1 MSNIRDYT
9 NRGTLVQVAEMP
21 RRGLWGW
28 ASLLLVLCLITFLA
42 SPSWSASLKIRDQE
56 IVQTVRLKVGQSKV
70 MRTPFAITRIS
81 VADPEVADI
90 ILTSAQEIY
99 INGLAPGVTNLSL
112 WGKSRFTSARV
123 TVEADVTLLKEKLA
137 QVLPG
142 EKIAVQTADES
153 VVLSGEVTGPVAQ
166 QTALTLAGTFMG
178 GKKDRIVNLLHVG
191 GVQQVLLAVRIAEI
205 NRNVA
210 KDLGVNFSIVGPG
223 SLGVSAIGGL
233 TSIQNILLNQGLAG
247 QTGQTQLLQ
256 TLGPAINAAA
266 AWTTGNYIWSTFFR
280 MLKQNA
286 LGRILAEPN
295 LVTTSGQEATFLAG
309 GEFPVPVPQ
318 QFQTITIEY
327 KKFGVGLVFTP
338 TVLDESKIGIKLA
351 PEVSE
356 PDPTFSVVTAGGIT
370 AVGLRVR
377 RLSSHIEVKDGQTFA
392 IAGLLSD
399 QVRSSV
405 AKFPILGSLPILG
418 PLFRSTAYQ
427 KQETEL
433 VVLCTPHLVKPIQAA
448 AVKLPTD
455 KYLDPSDVEVY
466 LLGCLEGR
474 GRPEAQPAPAA
485 SNPLPPDFGRQP
497 VK

>member
-1 MSNIRDYT
+1 M
-9 NRGTLVQVAEMP
+9 V
-21 RRGLWGW
+21 WGIG
-28 ASLLLVLCLITFLA
+28 VLITFLA

-153 VVLSGEVTGPVAQ
+153 VVLTGEVTGPVAQ
-166 QTALTLAGTFMG
+166 QTALTLAATFMG

-210 KDLGVNFSIVGPG
+210 KDLGVNFAIVGPG

-233 TSIQNILLNQGLAG
+233 TTIQNILLNQGLAG
-247 QTGQTQLLQ
+247 ETGQTQLLQ

-266 AWTTGNYIWSTFFR
+266 GFTTGNYIWNIFFR

-405 AKFPILGSLPILG
+405 SKFPILGSLPILG

-433 VVLCTPHLVKPIQAA
+433 VVLCTPYLVKPMAA
-448 AVKLPTD
+448 TAVKLPTD
-455 KYLDPSDVEVY
+455 KYVDPSDVEVY

-474 GRPEAQPAPAA
+474 GQPEAKPAPAA

>member
-1 MSNIRDYT
+1 
-9 NRGTLVQVAEMP
+9 
-21 RRGLWGW
+21 
-28 ASLLLVLCLITFLA
+28 
-42 SPSWSASLKIRDQE
+42 
-56 IVQTVRLKVGQSKV
+56 VGQ
-70 MRTPFAITRIS
+70 
-81 VADPEVADI
+81 D
-90 ILTSAQEIY
+90 
-99 INGLAPGVTNLSL
+99 
-112 WGKSRFTSARV
+112 KSRFTSARV

-137 QVLPG
+137 QVLPA

-153 VVLSGEVTGPVAQ
+153 IVLSGEVSGPVAQ
-166 QTALTLAGTFMG
+166 QTAMSLAAPFVG
-178 GKKDRIVNLLHVG
+178 GKKDRIINLMHVG
-191 GVQQVLLAVRIAEI
+191 GVQQVLLAVRVAEI

-210 KDLGVNFSIVGPG
+210 KDLGVNFTIVGPN

-233 TSIQNILLNQGLAG
+233 TTIQNILLQTATVAG
-247 QTGQTQLLQ
+247 PATTGGTQVVQ

-266 AWTTGNYIWSTFFR
+266 GFTTGQYIWSLFFR
-280 MLKQNA
+280 MLKQNN
-286 LGRILAEPN
+286 LGRVLAEPN
-295 LVTTSGQEATFLAG
+295 LVTTSGQEASFLAG

-338 TVLDESKIGIKLA
+338 TVLDEGKIAMKVA

-418 PLFRSTAYQ
+418 PLFRSTSFQ
-427 KQETEL
+427 KQESEL
-433 VVLCTPHLVKPIQAA
+433 VVLCTPHLVKPIAA
-448 AVKLPTD
+448 TAVRLPTD
-455 KYLDPSDVEVY
+455 KYIEPSDVEVY
-466 LLGCLEGR
+466 LMGCIEGR
-474 GRPEAQPAPAA
+474 GKPEAQQSAPAEQQK
-485 SNPLPPDFGRQP
+485 SLPPDFGRQP

>member
-1 MSNIRDYT
+1 MSLVSRSQTPTARQFWLWGIVVW
-9 NRGTLVQVAEMP
+9 GMGVLLSFLVQPA
-21 RRGLWGW
+21 L
-28 ASLLLVLCLITFLA
+28 
-42 SPSWSASLKIRDQE
+42 SAGLKIRDQE
-56 IVQTVRLKVGQSKV
+56 IIQTVRLKVGQSKV
-70 MRTPFAITRIS
+70 LRTPFAITRIS

-90 ILTSAQEIY
+90 ILTSPQEIY

-112 WGKSRFTSARV
+112 WGKSRFTSAKV

-153 VVLSGEVTGPVAQ
+153 IVLSGEVSGPVAQ
-166 QTALTLAGTFMG
+166 QTATTLAAPFAG
-178 GKKDRIVNLLHVG
+178 GKRDRIINLMHVG
-191 GVQQVLLAVRIAEI
+191 GVQQVLLAVRVAEI

-210 KDLGVNFSIVGPG
+210 KELGVNFTIVGPN

-233 TSIQNILLNQGLAG
+233 TTIQNILLSTETTAG
-247 QTGQTQLLQ
+247 GVAQTGQTSVAQ

-266 AWTTGNYIWSTFFR
+266 AFLTGQYQWNLFFR
-280 MLKQNA
+280 MLKQNN
-286 LGRILAEPN
+286 LGRVLAEPN
-295 LVTTSGQEATFLAG
+295 LVTTSGQEASFLAG

-338 TVLDESKIGIKLA
+338 TVLDEGKIAMRVA

-356 PDPTFSVVTAGGIT
+356 PDPTFSVITAGGIT

-377 RLSSHIEVKDGQTFA
+377 RLSSHIEVQDGQTFA

-418 PLFRSTAYQ
+418 PLFRSTSFQ
-427 KQETEL
+427 KQESEL
-433 VVLCTPHLVKPIQAA
+433 VVLCTPHLVKPISATA
-448 AVKLPTD
+448 IRLPTD
-455 KYLDPSDVEVY
+455 KYIEPSDVEVY
-466 LLGCLEGR
+466 LMGCLEGR
-474 GRPEAQPAPAA
+474 GKPESQQAA
-485 SNPLPPDFGRQP
+485 SAEQQKSLPPDFGRQP